1 MSFFKNIL
9 SAVFIFGFFSTMF
22 SQSTYC
28 PEKMLLL
35 QKYKSKAYENAR
47 GYIDT
52 VLSQCPEQNQ
62 DPYFWHVCGFI
73 NLDIFKFV
81 ENKEAGS
88 TTKAEAADCFIKSIN
103 LDVEKKYFD
112 LNNKLLDYVS
122 TFYYNDAVKILQKFD
137 VKNQD
142 NAISYYNS
150 FKKLKGI
157 AHPDYDFS
165 EKEVDFYFGIGMLYK
180 MRYEKDKTNSKSLL
194 DSCINYF
201 NKSLEIDSEQYS
213 SNYNLGIMYH
223 NLGVDIIMEE
233 LDIDADLEMVIL
245 MQEQAVE
252 YFSKSLPYLKK
263 VYQMK
268 PQEVS
273 IVQGLSLIHI

>member
-9 SAVFIFGFFSTMF
+9 SAVLIFGVFSNIF

-52 VLSQCPEQNQ
+52 VLSQCPDQNQ

-73 NLDIFKFV
+73 NKDIFEFI
-81 ENKEAGS
+81 ENKEPGS
-88 TTKAEAADCFIKSIN
+88 VSMANATNCFIKSLN

-112 LNNKLLDYVS
+112 LNNKLLDYFS

-142 NAISYYNS
+142 NAIAYYNS
-150 FKKLKGI
+150 FKKLKRI
-157 AHPDYDFS
+157 AHPDYDFRN
-165 EKEVDFYFGIGMLYK
+165 KEVDFYFGIGMLYK
-180 MRYEKDKTNSKSLL
+180 MRYEKDKANSKSLL

-201 NKSLEIDSEQYS
+201 NKSLAIDPHQYS
-213 SNYNLGIMYH
+213 SNYNLGILYH

-233 LDIDADLEMVIL
+233 LDIDQI
-245 MQEQAVE
+245 
-252 YFSKSLPYLKK
+252 
-263 VYQMK
+263 
-268 PQEVS
+268 
-273 IVQGLSLIHI
+273 